1 MKIKI
6 NPKSVSSGI
15 ISSLL
20 REKLQTNLQ
29 KHNVK
34 QGVSLVDIANK
45 VVAKRFPKEEVKES
59 DAKGGLEAEKNGS
72 NQ

>member
-15 ISSLL
+15 ISSLI
-20 REKLQTNLQ
+20 REKLETNTK

-34 QGVSLVDIANK
+34 EGVSLLDIAKK
-45 VVAKRFPKEEVKES
+45 VVAKRYPTEEEKES
-59 DAKGGLEAEKNGS
+59 ETKGGLEAEKNGS